1 MISPLGIVV
10 AVVVLVLV
18 IRGMIREWKR
28 VYGSEFKFVKFKLLR
43 PGAIMPRRATDG
55 SGAFDVFAAEDGHL
69 EAGEKSFIHTG
80 VAHDLPGLLYM
91 NTYTQ
96 EGECWFVPIRFQT
109 VLFDRSGLGKK
120 GIRLSFGCLI
130 DNDYRGEIHLSI
142 ENASGAPFDWK
153 AGDRLVQ
160 MTYIPMYAGGTEET
174 QVLSETNRG
183 AGGFGST
190 GR

>member
-1 MISPLGIVV
+1 LTFIAIIL

-18 IRGMIREWKR
+18 IRGMWREWKR
-28 VYGSEFKFVKFKLLR
+28 VYGSEFSFVKFKLLR
-43 PGAIMPRRATDG
+43 PGAILPRRATTG
-55 SGAFDVFAAEDGHL
+55 SGAFDMFAAEDGHL
-69 EAGEKSFIHTG
+69 EPGEKSFIHTG
-80 VAHDLPGLLYM
+80 VAHDLPGLLYI
-91 NTYTQ
+91 NAYTQ
-96 EGECWFVPIRFQT
+96 EGASVFLPIKVQT

-142 ENASGAPFDWK
+142 ENQSGAPFDWK

-160 MTYIPMYAGGTEET
+160 MTYVPMYAGGAVET
-174 QVLSETNRG
+174 QTLTETDRG